1 VAGSLQVVGF
11 VLPMPGHSGGV
22 FRVIRHNLT
31 VRAVLAAMGLFV
43 FVALIWGAVGYVYA
57 DHDKA
62 AAGAKV
68 GLGILAVGWLAVWSA
83 AAVKFVRLRAR
94 RRKSDE
100 QPGRRAAGGR
110 VDRRS
115 RIRQYHQL
123 PGCAGHSD
131 VHVHRA
137 LDPGAEPRR
146 IHQYHQIELEALR
159 QFRGQ

>member
-1 VAGSLQVVGF
+1 MAGSLQVVGF

-100 QPGRRAAGGR
+100 QPGRRAAG
-110 VDRRS
+110 
-115 RIRQYHQL
+115 
-123 PGCAGHSD
+123 
-131 VHVHRA
+131 
-137 LDPGAEPRR
+137 
-146 IHQYHQIELEALR
+146 
-159 QFRGQ
+159 

>member
-1 VAGSLQVVGF
+1 M
-11 VLPMPGHSGGV
+11 LPMPGHSGGV
-22 FRVIRHNLT
+22 LRVIRHNLT

-62 AAGAKV
+62 AAGATV

-100 QPGRRAAGGR
+100 QPGRRAAG
-110 VDRRS
+110 
-115 RIRQYHQL
+115 
-123 PGCAGHSD
+123 
-131 VHVHRA
+131 
-137 LDPGAEPRR
+137 
-146 IHQYHQIELEALR
+146 
-159 QFRGQ
+159 